1 MNLNNLKPAWQQF
14 RVLNSMQSLDKQE
27 ILLMIERAEEISA
40 RNINAY
46 LINSFLFAVLIIFC
60 QGG

>member
-14 RVLNSMQSLDKQE
+14 RVMNSMQSLDKQE

-40 RNINAY
+40 RNINTY